1 MNSTAICR
9 ETKKK
14 KINDFFGLKLD
25 LHRDGIVVQDLF
37 NAQSSEQTA
46 AKSDNENSEDCPSL
60 FLTNFSTGKKIKKQK
75 RKNMIENKYL

>member
-1 MNSTAICR
+1 MALLF
-9 ETKKK
+9 
-14 KINDFFGLKLD
+14 KI
-25 LHRDGIVVQDLF
+25 F